1 MEINNG
7 INIGSLFSL
16 NKSKSSPTAEIVEF
30 ECYSFKKISE
40 IEDISGCLKLLNS
53 RDDYGGV
60 VFLFKVKKDL
70 ELLGKRFFIS
80 GFKFKIF
87 KNNDSIPFQKQYKKN
102 SLVNML
108 DTASIQRVEDNDEL
122 MQFGFLY
129 FFEKPNDFKG
139 ADRMLIEVYL
149 AIDNDYKSYII
160 TKKIYNSQNNK
171 FTTRN
176 LNITIENKNVYGL
189 FL

>member
-7 INIGSLFSL
+7 INIGSLFSI

-40 IEDISGCLKLLNS
+40 IEDISGCLKLLNG

-60 VFLFKVKKDL
+60 VFLFKAKKDL

-80 GFKFKIF
+80 GFKSKIL
-87 KNNDSIPFQKQYKKN
+87 KNNDSISIQKQYEKN
-102 SLVNML
+102 SLANIL
-108 DTASIQRVEDNDEL
+108 DIASIQRVDNNDDL
-122 MQFGFLY
+122 MQFGFFY
-129 FFEKPNDFKG
+129 FFEEPNNFKD
-139 ADRMLIEVYL
+139 ADRMHIEVYL
-149 AIDNDYKSYII
+149 AIDNDCKSYII
-160 TKKIYNSQNNK
+160 TKDIYGLKNNK
-171 FTTRN
+171 FTTKN